1 MRFSDDVCV
10 VTGAGSGIGRAV
22 ARRFAAEGAR
32 VACVDID
39 ADAAAAAA
47 EEIAGA
53 EKIATAGGSAR
64 AYACDVGDNDAVE
77 DALGRIEADFGEPLS
92 VLHANAGIEGPI
104 IPFWEVSPEDWD
116 RVFAV
121 NVRGPFLCA
130 KHAVP
135 SMRRKGRGSIVL
147 TGSNSSFIAFP
158 GWAAYTASK
167 GAVLMLAKS
176 LAIDLAPEN
185 IRVNVVCPGPTDT
198 AMFRRGHPSG
208 SSGGS
213 EGGGEP
219 ELSVDGRLG
228 TADEIANVV
237 LFAASADSSA
247 MTASALVADYG
258 NTARGGPT
266 WPSEH
271 YWTV

>member
-1 MRFSDDVCV
+1 MRFSDDLCV
-10 VTGAGSGIGRAV
+10 VTGAGSGIGRTV
-22 ARRFAAEGAR
+22 ARRFAAEEAR
-32 VACVDID
+32 VACLDVD
-39 ADAAAAAA
+39 AEAASATTA
-47 EEIAGA
+47 EIGGA
-53 EKIATAGGSAR
+53 AR
-64 AYACDVGDNDAVE
+64 AYACDVSDDDAVQ
-77 DALGRIEADFGEPLS
+77 ATFARIEADFGEHVS

-104 IPFWEVSPEDWD
+104 APFWEVSPEEWD

-130 KHAVP
+130 KHALP
-135 SMRRKGRGSIVL
+135 SMRRKGRGSIVI

-185 IRVNVVCPGPTDT
+185 IRVNAVCPGPTDT
-198 AMFRRGHPSG
+198 AMFRRGHPAVDAEAT
-208 SSGGS
+208 GGAAD
-213 EGGGEP
+213 EP
-219 ELSVDGRLG
+219 PNVDGRLG
-228 TADEIANVV
+228 TPDEIANVV
-237 LFAASADSSA
+237 LFAASADASA
-247 MTASALVADYG
+247 VTASALVADYG

>member
-1 MRFSDDVCV
+1 MRFSDDVCL
-10 VTGAGSGIGRAV
+10 VTGAGSGIGRTV
-22 ARRFAAEGAR
+22 ARRFADEGAR

-39 ADAAAAAA
+39 AEAAQATAD
-47 EEIAGA
+47 EIATG
-53 EKIATAGGSAR
+53 GGSAR
-64 AYACDVGDNDAVE
+64 AYACDVGVAAAVE
-77 DALGRIEADFGEPLS
+77 DAVDRIEADFAEPVS
-92 VLHANAGIEGPI
+92 ILHANAGIEGPI
-104 IPFWEVSPEDWD
+104 VPFWELSPEDWD

-135 SMRRKGRGSIVL
+135 SMRRKGRGSIVI

-185 IRVNVVCPGPTDT
+185 IRVNAVCPGPTDT
-198 AMFRRGHPSG
+198 AMFRRGHPTVSG
-208 SSGGS
+208 QAP
-213 EGGGEP
+213 ERDGEVA
-219 ELSVDGRLG
+219 LNVDGRLG
-228 TADEIANVV
+228 TPDEIANVV
-237 LFAASADSSA
+237 LFAASAESSA
-247 MTASALVADYG
+247 ITASALVADYG

>member
-10 VTGAGSGIGRAV
+10 VTGAGAGIGHAV
-22 ARRFAAEGAR
+22 ARRFASEGAK
-32 VACVDID
+32 VACVDLD
-39 ADAAAAAA
+39 AEAARASA
-47 EEIAGA
+47 EAISV
-53 EKIATAGGSAR
+53 AGGSAR
-64 AYACDVGDNDAVE
+64 AYACDVSDSDAVA
-77 DALGRIEADFGEPLS
+77 DAFRRIEGDFGEPVS

-104 IPFWEVSPEDWD
+104 VPFWEVSPEDWD

-130 KHAVP
+130 KYAVP
-135 SMRRKGRGSIVL
+135 SMRRKGRGSIVI

-176 LAIDLAPEN
+176 LAIDLAPHN
-185 IRVNVVCPGPTDT
+185 IRVNAVCPGPTNT
-198 AMFRRGHPSG
+198 PMFRRGHPG
-208 SSGGS
+208 VAADAPAGRG
-213 EGGGEP
+213 P
-219 ELSVDGRLG
+219 EVDGRLG
-228 TADEIANVV
+228 TPDEMASVV
-237 LFAASADSSA
+237 LFAASAEASA
-247 MTASALVADYG
+247 VTASALVADFG

-271 YWTV
+271 YWSV

>member
-10 VTGAGSGIGRAV
+10 VTGAGSGIGLTV
-22 ARRFAAEGAR
+22 ARRFAAEGGK

-39 ADAAAAAA
+39 AEAAAATAA
-47 EEIAGA
+47 QIAATGGA
-53 EKIATAGGSAR
+53 AR
-64 AYACDVGDNDAVE
+64 AYSCDVSESDDVQEAF
-77 DALGRIEADFGEPLS
+77 GRIEAEFGEPLS
-92 VLHANAGIEGPI
+92 ILHANAGIEGPI
-104 IPFWEVSPEDWD
+104 APFWEVSPEDWD

-135 SMRRKGRGSIVL
+135 SMRRKGRGSIVI

-176 LAIDLAPEN
+176 LAIDLAPDN
-185 IRVNVVCPGPTDT
+185 IRVNAVCPGPTDT
-198 AMFRRGHPSG
+198 AMFRRGHRAVDADATGNAARQP
-208 SSGGS
+208 
-213 EGGGEP
+213 P
-219 ELSVDGRLG
+219 KVDGRLG
-228 TADEIANVV
+228 MPDEIANVV
-237 LFAASADSSA
+237 LFVASTEASAI
-247 MTASALVADYG
+247 TASALVADYG

-266 WPSEH
+266 WPSVH

>member
-10 VTGAGSGIGRAV
+10 VTGAGSGIGEAV
-22 ARRFAAEGAR
+22 ARRFAAEGAG

-39 ADAAAAAA
+39 AAAAAATA
-47 EEIAGA
+47 ED
-53 EKIATAGGSAR
+53 IATAGGHAR
-64 AYACDVGDNDAVE
+64 SYACDVGDSDAVG
-77 DALGRIEADFGEPLS
+77 DALGRIEADFAAPLS
-92 VLHANAGIEGPI
+92 ILHANAGIEGPI
-104 IPFWEVSPEDWD
+104 IPFWDIEPDDWD

-198 AMFRRGHPSG
+198 AMFRRGHPSVT
-208 SSGGS
+208 SGAI
-213 EGGGEP
+213 ERGGEP
-219 ELSVDGRLG
+219 PNVDGRLG
-228 TADEIANVV
+228 TADEIAHVV
-237 LFAASADSSA
+237 LFAASPESSA

>member
-1 MRFSDDVCV
+1 MRFSDDVCAI
-10 VTGAGSGIGRAV
+10 TGAGSGIGRTV

-32 VACVDID
+32 VACLDID
-39 ADAAAAAA
+39 PDAAAATAA
-47 EEIAGA
+47 EIAAGGGA
-53 EKIATAGGSAR
+53 EAR
-64 AYACDVGDNDAVE
+64 AYACDVSDSDDVE
-77 DALGRIEADFGEPLS
+77 ESFRRIESDFGEPLS
-92 VLHANAGIEGPI
+92 ILHANAGIEGPI
-104 IPFWEVSPEDWD
+104 APFWEVSPEDWD
-116 RVFAV
+116 HVFGV

-135 SMRRKGRGSIVL
+135 SMQRKGRGSIVI

-176 LAIDLAPEN
+176 LAIDLAPHN
-185 IRVNVVCPGPTDT
+185 IRVNAVCPGPTDT
-198 AMFRRGHPSG
+198 AMFRRGHPSVDSGAAG
-208 SSGGS
+208 SAA
-213 EGGGEP
+213 GEP
-219 ELSVDGRLG
+219 KNVDGRLG
-228 TADEIANVV
+228 TTDEIATVV
-237 LFAASADSSA
+237 LFAASAEASA
-247 MTASALVADYG
+247 MTATALVADYG

>member
-32 VACVDID
+32 VACVDLD
-39 ADAAAAAA
+39 ADSAAATAQ
-47 EEIAGA
+47 EI
-53 EKIATAGGSAR
+53 EPAGGAAR
-64 AYACDVGDNDAVE
+64 PYACDVSDDSAVE
-77 DALGRIEADFGEPLS
+77 DVLGRIEADFGEPLS
-92 VLHANAGIEGPI
+92 ILHANAGIEGPI
-104 IPFWEVSPEDWD
+104 IPFWDVDTEEWD

-176 LAIDLAPEN
+176 LAVDLAPEN

-198 AMFRRGHPSG
+198 AMFRRGHPDVA
-208 SSGGS
+208 SSPPSAS
-213 EGGGEP
+213 ETEP
-219 ELSVDGRLG
+219 PNVDGRLG
-228 TADEIANVV
+228 TPDEIANVV
-237 LFAASADSSA
+237 LFAASAESSA

-266 WPSEH
+266 WPSTY

>member
-1 MRFSDDVCV
+1 MRFSDDICF
-10 VTGAGSGIGRAV
+10 VTGAGSGIGHAV
-22 ARRFAAEGAR
+22 ARRFAAEGAS

-39 ADAAAAAA
+39 AQAAAATAENIAA
-47 EEIAGA
+47 
-53 EKIATAGGSAR
+53 AGGSAR
-64 AYACDVGDNDAVE
+64 AYACDVSDNDAVE
-77 DALGRIEADFGEPLS
+77 DAVRLMEADFGAPLS
-92 VLHANAGIEGPI
+92 ILHANAGIEGPI
-104 IPFWEVSPEDWD
+104 VPFWEVSPEDWD

-130 KHAVP
+130 KHSVP

-185 IRVNVVCPGPTDT
+185 IRVNAVCPGPTDT
-198 AMFRRGHPSG
+198 AMFRRGHPPG
-208 SSGGS
+208 
-213 EGGGEP
+213 
-219 ELSVDGRLG
+219 DGDGAEAGDRQALNADERLG
-228 TADEIANVV
+228 TPDEIANVV
-237 LFAASADSSA
+237 LFAASAESSA

-266 WPSEH
+266 WPSQH

>member
-32 VACVDID
+32 VACVDLD
-39 ADAAAAAA
+39 PDSADA
-47 EEIAGA
+47 GA
-53 EKIATAGGSAR
+53 QEIATAGGAAR
-64 AYACDVGDNDAVE
+64 AYACDVGDNDAVQ
-77 DALGRIEADFGEPLS
+77 DALSRIETDFGEPLS
-92 VLHANAGIEGPI
+92 ILHANAGIEGPI
-104 IPFWEVSPEDWD
+104 IPFWEISPEDWD

-198 AMFRRGHPSG
+198 AMFRRGHPSM
-208 SSGGS
+208 SSDPS
-213 EGGGEP
+213 ESDGDP
-219 ELSVDGRLG
+219 AANVDGRLG
-228 TADEIANVV
+228 TPDEIANVV
-237 LFAASADSSA
+237 LFAASAESSA

>member
-10 VTGAGSGIGRAV
+10 VTGAGSGIGHTV
-22 ARRFAAEGAR
+22 ARRFGAEGAR

-39 ADAAAAAA
+39 ATSAAATA
-47 EEIAGA
+47 EQITGSGG
-53 EKIATAGGSAR
+53 TAR
-64 AYACDVGDNDAVE
+64 DYRCDVGDSGDVE
-77 DALGRIEADFGEPLS
+77 RTFAQIEADFNEPVS
-92 VLHANAGIEGPI
+92 VLHANAGIEGRI
-104 IPFWEVSPEDWD
+104 VPFWELSADDWD

-130 KHAVP
+130 KHALP
-135 SMRRKGRGSIVL
+135 SMRRKGRGSIVI

-158 GWAAYTASK
+158 GWAAYTSAK

-185 IRVNVVCPGPTDT
+185 IRVNAVCPGPTDT
-198 AMFRRGHPSG
+198 AMFRRGHPSLDADAG
-208 SSGGS
+208 AQGA
-213 EGGGEP
+213 P
-219 ELSVDGRLG
+219 NVDGRLG
-228 TADEIANVV
+228 TPDEIANVV
-237 LFAASADSSA
+237 LFAASAEASA